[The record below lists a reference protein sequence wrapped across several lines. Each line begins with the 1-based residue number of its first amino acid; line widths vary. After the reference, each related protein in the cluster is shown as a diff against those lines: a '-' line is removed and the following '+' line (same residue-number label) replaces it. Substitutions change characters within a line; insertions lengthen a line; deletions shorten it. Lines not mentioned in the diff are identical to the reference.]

1 MLALQFDGWI
11 RYSFSKNKAMSAIPL
26 TPFSGAFSKNVKA
39 GSEPQT
45 TKLQVGKLVDDL
57 T

>member
-11 RYSFSKNKAMSAIPL
+11 RNSFSKNKAMSAIPL